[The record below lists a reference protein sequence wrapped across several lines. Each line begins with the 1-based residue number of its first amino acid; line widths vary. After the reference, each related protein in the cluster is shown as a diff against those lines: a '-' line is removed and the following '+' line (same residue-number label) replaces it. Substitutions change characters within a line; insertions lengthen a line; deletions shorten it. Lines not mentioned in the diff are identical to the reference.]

1 MAGQLQALALVWA
14 LFFEAEFPLLDRGP
28 WGLAWLRALVLA
40 VLRAAGLAVVAVAVF
55 SIWPLF
61 VLSLPYSVYHLA
73 SDLSLALIA
82 PFPSPRWVVRRE
94 DRA

>member
-1 MAGQLQALALVWA
+1 M
-14 LFFEAEFPLLDRGP
+14 
-28 WGLAWLRALVLA
+28 GLAWLRALVLA
-40 VLRAAGLAVVAVAVF
+40 VLRAAVVAVAVF

-61 VLSLPYSVYHLA
+61 VLSLPYSVYRLA

>member
-1 MAGQLQALALVWA
+1 M
-14 LFFEAEFPLLDRGP
+14 
-28 WGLAWLRALVLA
+28 GLAWLWALVLA

-61 VLSLPYSVYHLA
+61 VLSLPYSVYRLA
-73 SDLSLALIA
+73 SDWSLALIA
-82 PFPSPRWVVRRE
+82 PFPSPRWVAPRE